1 MAKVRTVAII
11 QARMGSTRLPGK
23 VLTDLH
29 GVPLLQWLV
38 ERVKAAPSVDRI
50 VVATGEG
57 AENTVITDW
66 VSNLNDPDIHSFVGS
81 EHDVL
86 ERFYL
91 AAKTHEADVIV
102 RLTADDPLKDPQI
115 IEEALEKLRCD
126 GGYDYCSNTVEASY
140 PEGLDVETFTIKAL
154 KCAFETATLPSERE
168 HVTPF
173 IWKRPD
179 QFNSRQFHFERDL
192 SHWRWTIDTAYDLQV
207 MERVLAKYSGTRLVD
222 YRELIAHV
230 ENTPELLALIQDR
243 ITERNEG
250 YKISLD
256 KEKDIS
262 SE

>member
-1 MAKVRTVAII
+1 MRTVAII

-57 AENTVITDW
+57 AENKAVTDW
-66 VSNLNDPDIHSFVGS
+66 VANLNDPDIHTFVGS

-91 AAKTHEADVIV
+91 AAKAHGADVIV
-102 RLTADDPLKDPQI
+102 RLTADDPIKDPQI
-115 IEEALEKLRCD
+115 IEEAVAKLHCD
-126 GGYDYCSNTVEASY
+126 GGYDYCSNTVETSY
-140 PEGLDVETFTIKAL
+140 PEGLDVETFTFKAL
-154 KCAFETATLPSERE
+154 ERAFETAALPSERE

-173 IWKRPD
+173 IWKQPD
-179 QFNSRQFHFERDL
+179 QFKSRQFHFERDL

-207 MERVLAKYSGTRLVD
+207 MEKVLAKYSGARLTG

-230 ENTPELLALIQDR
+230 ENTPDLLALIQR
-243 ITERNEG
+243 RVTERNEG

-256 KEKDIS
+256 KEKDRS

>member
-1 MAKVRTVAII
+1 MRTVAII
-11 QARMGSTRLPGK
+11 QARMGSTRFPGK
-23 VLTDLH
+23 VLSDLH
-29 GVPLLQWLV
+29 GASLLQWLL

-57 AENTVITDW
+57 AENKAITDW
-66 VSNLNDPDIHSFVGS
+66 VSDLNDPDIHTFVGS

-86 ERFYL
+86 ERFYF
-91 AAKTHEADVIV
+91 AARAHDADVIV

-115 IEEALEKLRCD
+115 IEEALAKLRSD
-126 GGYDYCSNTVEASY
+126 GGYDYCSNTVETSY
-140 PEGLDVETFTIKAL
+140 PEGLDVETFTFKAL
-154 KCAFETATLPSERE
+154 ERAFEMASLPSERE

-173 IWKRPD
+173 IWKQPD
-179 QFNSRQFHFERDL
+179 QFNSRRFHFEQDL

-207 MERVLAKYSGTRLVD
+207 MEKVLAKYSGARLTG

-230 ENTPELLALIQDR
+230 ENTPELLALMQHR

-256 KEKDIS
+256 REKDKLS
-262 SE
+262 D